1 MTPFPPPGPRLLG
14 PLLAEL
20 RLARR
25 WSQQRI
31 AAELCAASGVP
42 TLTRHEV
49 SRWERQLRLPGDF
62 WLGWLAVVLD
72 VPGELLTEAAARSR
86 TPGGTAATARGGSR
100 SRAALLALA
109 QRWLADPSAA
119 ALGGPALGRLA
130 GPTPAGP
137 TDGPGVVGPDPAGA
151 GPETAGAGPETAGA
165 GPAAPGPGLRAG
177 PGGSGPDVAEM
188 AELRRWDDLLGG
200 ADLAAHAARRLRRTA
215 RALSGAGPGTRGRL
229 LPALAEAAQL
239 AGWLAADAGDLTGG
253 LDAYRLALRAALAAG
268 DPALAGHVLGSASH
282 LLAGAGDPEGALALA
297 RTGYA
302 GARGAASPGLRAL
315 LLHRVALAAAL
326 GGRQR
331 AARQAL
337 TAAGRLAGPD
347 PGREPPWLYW
357 LDDAE
362 LAAMTGRTLVALG
375 RPGPAAALLRPAVH
389 GRGRPRRA
397 AVYGAWLARGHLQ
410 LGEVEQAC
418 AVAGDALLDAVRSGS
433 PRAVGQLTD
442 VRRRLAS
449 YRDEP
454 AVRGYAALLA
464 AARPYLPVGAA
475 ATPGPARARPPRSAP
490 SAARRHGGTTRPA
503 GTG

>member
-49 SRWERQLRLPGDF
+49 SRWERQLRLPGGF

-72 VPGELLTEAAARSR
+72 VPGELLAEAAARSR
-86 TPGGTAATARGGSR
+86 HPGGASATARGGAR

-109 QRWLADPSAA
+109 QRWLADPAGA
-119 ALGGPALGRLA
+119 ALGGPALGRLP
-130 GPTPAGP
+130 GPAPAGP
-137 TDGPGVVGPDPAGA
+137 TGGPGVVCPGPARPGAEATGA
-151 GPETAGAGPETAGA
+151 GPDATGT
-165 GPAAPGPGLRAG
+165 GLRAG
-177 PGGSGPDVAEM
+177 PRGGGPGVDDL

-200 ADLAAHAARRLRRTA
+200 ADLAGHAARRLRRAA
-215 RALSGAGPGTRGRL
+215 RTLSGAGPGTRRRL
-229 LPALAEAAQL
+229 LPVLAEAAQL
-239 AGWLAADAGDLTGG
+239 SGWLAADTGDLTGG
-253 LDAYRLALRAALAAG
+253 LDAYRLALRAAVAAG

-282 LLAGAGDPEGALALA
+282 LLAGAGDAAGALTLA

-337 TAAGRLAGPD
+337 AAAGRMTGPEPD
-347 PGREPPWLYW
+347 REPPWLYW

-375 RPGPAAALLRPAVH
+375 RPGPAAPLLRAAVH

-433 PRAVGQLTD
+433 PRAIGQLTD
-442 VRRRLAS
+442 VRRRLAAH
-449 YRDEP
+449 RDEP
-454 AVRGYAALLA
+454 AVRRYAALLA

-475 ATPGPARARPPRSAP
+475 AAPGPARGRPPRS
-490 SAARRHGGTTRPA
+490 SLRAARRPGDTTRPA